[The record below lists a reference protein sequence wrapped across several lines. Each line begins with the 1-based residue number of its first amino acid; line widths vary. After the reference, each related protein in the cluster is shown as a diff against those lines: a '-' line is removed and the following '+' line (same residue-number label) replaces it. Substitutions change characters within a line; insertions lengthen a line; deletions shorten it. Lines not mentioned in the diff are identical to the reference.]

1 MARSGQLDVEGVLLN
16 WRLEGEGGLPL
27 VCIHGVGSY
36 LEAWSGVAGQLKDRF
51 SVLTFDLRGHGRSS
65 RIKGRY
71 EIDDFV
77 KETLALADHV
87 GFATFH
93 LAGFSLGGLIAQRL
107 SLTHAERLKKLVL
120 LSTVAG
126 RTPEE
131 RHAVRGRLAALM
143 ASDASV

>member
-87 GFATFH
+87 GFTAFH
-93 LAGFSLGGLIAQRL
+93 VAGFSLGGLIAQRL
-107 SLTHAERLKKLVL
+107 LLTHAERLKNWCCCRR
-120 LSTVAG
+120 SPAARPRNGTRCVAG
-126 RTPEE
+126 WR
-131 RHAVRGRLAALM
+131 R
-143 ASDASV
+143 